1 MHDYAGFVGDGT
13 LPAYEIAIQP
23 AQPSD
28 TMSPP
33 SLLDRTFTPL
43 QQALD
48 LRAYRQQVLAA
59 NIVNADTPGY
69 KAVDLHFG
77 KALQAAIAGQSGA
90 LALKTDQP
98 GQLQGPGASQPAARF
113 VAYQQGN
120 PQGLDGN
127 TVDMNREQAAFAS
140 NSIQYE
146 ADLTFLTGRIKT
158 LSSAITG

>member
-1 MHDYAGFVGDGT
+1 MDGT
-13 LPAYEIAIQP
+13 IPASEIAIPP
-23 AQPSD
+23 AHLSE

-48 LRAYRQQVLAA
+48 LRAYRQQLLAA
-59 NIVNADTPGY
+59 NIANADTPGY
-69 KAVDLHFG
+69 KAVDLPFG
-77 KALQAAIAGQSGA
+77 KALQAAIAGQSGT
-90 LALKTDQP
+90 LSLKTDQP
-98 GQLQGPGASQPAARF
+98 GQLQGHAASQPAARF

-127 TVDMNREQAAFAS
+127 TVDMNHEQAAFAS

-158 LSSAITG
+158 LASAITG